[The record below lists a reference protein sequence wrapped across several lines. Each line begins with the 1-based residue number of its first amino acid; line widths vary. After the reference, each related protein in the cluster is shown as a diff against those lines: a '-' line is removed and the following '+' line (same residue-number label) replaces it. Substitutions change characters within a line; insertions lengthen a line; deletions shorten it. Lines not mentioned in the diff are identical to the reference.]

1 MNSVHGHEYDSTPPH
16 VLSAT
21 SNNLKTIYL
30 QLNELPTNLIAYEPS
45 NYELINSSNQPTS
58 VSMDANHK
66 VLPLPT
72 ESKPYISNFPEVKVR
87 PVQVCLP
94 E

>member
-1 MNSVHGHEYDSTPPH
+1 MRFSRVGPLCAGSDSV
-16 VLSAT
+16 
-21 SNNLKTIYL
+21 
-30 QLNELPTNLIAYEPS
+30 TN
-45 NYELINSSNQPTS
+45 
-58 VSMDANHK
+58 VRVVGSMDANHK